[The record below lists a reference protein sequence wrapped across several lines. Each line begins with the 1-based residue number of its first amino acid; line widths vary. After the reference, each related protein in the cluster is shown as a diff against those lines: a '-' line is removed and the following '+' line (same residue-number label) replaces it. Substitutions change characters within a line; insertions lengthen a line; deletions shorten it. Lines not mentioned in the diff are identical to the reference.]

1 MNFEFATANRIVFGR
16 GSVSEAVSAAQSL
29 GTKAFVVTGRAKER
43 AAPVQDQLAS
53 QGIECAS
60 FQVPGEPSVD
70 LVVQAVDQARQ
81 AHCDLVIGM
90 GGGSAIDTGKA
101 VAAMLTNQGDLLT
114 YLEVIGQGQAL
125 TERPVPMIAIPTTA
139 GTGAEVTRNA
149 VLSVPEHRRK
159 VSMRHAWMIPDIA
172 VVDPELTLDLP
183 PEITAYTGLDA
194 ITQLI
199 EPFVSCQSNPLT
211 DGLCR
216 EGLLRAAR
224 SLKAAY
230 LDGANIQARE
240 DLALASLFGGLAL
253 ANAKLGA
260 VHGFAGPLGG
270 MIHAPHGAVC
280 GCLLPVV
287 MEANVR
293 ALKNAATPGPGL
305 ARYEALGPLLT
316 ADPGAG
322 ADDAVAWIRDLCRD
336 LRVPAL
342 RQLGLTGA
350 LIPEIAKQ
358 SRDSSSMKGN
368 PIELEREELEVILL
382 KAL

>member
-16 GSVSEAVSAAQSL
+16 GSVSKAASIARSL
-29 GTKAFVVTGRAKER
+29 GTKAFVVTGRSQDR
-43 AAPVQDQLAS
+43 VAPILEQLDN
-53 QGIECAS
+53 QGVGS
-60 FQVPGEPSVD
+60 TGFQVPGEPSVD
-70 LVVQAVDQARQ
+70 LVIEAVDQARQ
-81 AHCDLVIGM
+81 SQCDLVIAF

-101 VAAMLTNQGDLLT
+101 VAAMLTNRGDLLT
-114 YLEVIGQGQAL
+114 YLEVIGQGKAI
-125 TERPVPMIAIPTTA
+125 TEQPVPMIAVPTTS

-149 VLSVPEHRRK
+149 VLSVPEHQRK
-159 VSMRHAWMIPDIA
+159 VSMRHPWMIPDVA

-183 PEITAYTGLDA
+183 QEITAYTGMDA
-194 ITQLI
+194 ISQLI
-199 EPFVSCQSNPLT
+199 EPFVSRMSNPLT

-224 SLKAAY
+224 SLKTAY
-230 LDGANIQARE
+230 LDGSDLQARE
-240 DLALASLFGGLAL
+240 DMALASLFGGLAL

-270 MIHAPHGAVC
+270 MIQAPHGAVC

-287 MEANVR
+287 MEANIK
-293 ALKNAATPGPGL
+293 ALKDEAAQGPGL

-316 ADPGAG
+316 SDPRAG
-322 ADDAVAWIRDLCRD
+322 ATEAVAWVRDLCRAMEI
-336 LRVPAL
+336 PSL

-350 LIPEIAKQ
+350 LIPEIARQ

-368 PIELEREELEVILL
+368 PVKLEREELEVILL